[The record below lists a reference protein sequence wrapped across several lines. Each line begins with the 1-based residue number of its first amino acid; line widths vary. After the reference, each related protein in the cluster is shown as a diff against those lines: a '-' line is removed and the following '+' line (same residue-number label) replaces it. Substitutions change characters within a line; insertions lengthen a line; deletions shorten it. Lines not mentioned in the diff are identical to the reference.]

1 MLLGCGSSRGRCTE
15 STHCCQCRWP
25 VWRRRLSQEC
35 QARAVSSTTAARLV
49 PLPRRPSYA
58 SGPRSVAHTAR
69 DCAWR
74 GAWRCSRPPVHRPCI
89 PRRRRVPTVCRLST
103 PSPRRVVAQ
112 EGGKPRQAQVPL
124 PRTEGARCGGRWT
137 ARTPVFAGCMG
148 RPKRCT
154 RFGLPSMTRWASASP
169 AQPRSTSSA
178 QRVTQHRPCL
188 RGGPPLPTHASRT
201 SCRNPLATRGDT
213 PPPCGVPLSGA
224 LRAPASST
232 PAGSH
237 GPIHRTMPPSCTL
250 CCLNARR
257 WLQASVSQPP
267 RPSASTLQVLCSVR
281 HGSRRSWSAWCC
293 LCPVLTPWEKA
304 CKAGRAESCQAHHHR
319 PLDTCVR
326 QAGVPSGPRL
336 AGFVLEPHPRDR
348 RRHLRL
354 GAPPRRPLAPGL
366 VQLLRVLRRRDR
378 VQAWGPALVGL
389 GRGVPQA
396 RPRPPGRHVV
406 APQGRRGRGLRCHA
420 LEWHGDGWCARRLSQ
435 RSCPQN
441 VRPGFAC
448 PAVAP
453 WDRGAPP
460 ARPAARGA

>member
-49 PLPRRPSYA
+49 PLPRRPSYG

-124 PRTEGARCGGRWT
+124 PRTEGARCGGHWT

-237 GPIHRTMPPSCTL
+237 GPIRRTMPPSCTL

-304 CKAGRAESCQAHHHR
+304 CKAGAPRAARRITTARWTRVSAKPGCPLGRVLPASCSSHTRATGGATSGWARRRAGRSRRVSSSCSASCGAVTGSR
-319 PLDTCVR
+319 PGALRLWGWGEASRRHARALQGNTLWHPR
-326 QAGVPSGPRL
+326 AGEGVACGAMRWSGLETVGAPGGSPSGP
-336 AGFVLEPHPRDR
+336 
-348 RRHLRL
+348 
-354 GAPPRRPLAPGL
+354 
-366 VQLLRVLRRRDR
+366 
-378 VQAWGPALVGL
+378 
-389 GRGVPQA
+389 A
-396 RPRPPGRHVV
+396 RKT
-406 APQGRRGRGLRCHA
+406 
-420 LEWHGDGWCARRLSQ
+420 
-435 RSCPQN
+435 
-441 VRPGFAC
+441 
-448 PAVAP
+448 
-453 WDRGAPP
+453 
-460 ARPAARGA
+460 